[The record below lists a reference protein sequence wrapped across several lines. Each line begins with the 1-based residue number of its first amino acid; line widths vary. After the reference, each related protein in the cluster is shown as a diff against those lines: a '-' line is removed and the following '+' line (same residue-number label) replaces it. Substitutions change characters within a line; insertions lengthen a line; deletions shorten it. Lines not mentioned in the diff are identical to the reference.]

1 MASYINRPVYLNRL
15 INRRMNDSVKIIT
28 GPRRSGKSF
37 LLKRI
42 YRDYLLQHQVPEDHI
57 IIISFD
63 IDDDQNSEDLTKSS
77 ELKKYLYSRISEEG
91 DYYVFLDEI
100 QEVENFEKIVN
111 GLNARENVD
120 VYITGSNSHYLS
132 SDINTIFRGRGDE
145 VRVNPFTFKEFF
157 LCGDIRTNKR

>member
-63 IDDDQNSEDLTKSS
+63 IDDYQNSEDLTKST
-77 ELKKYLYSRISEEG
+77 ELKKYL
-91 DYYVFLDEI
+91 
-100 QEVENFEKIVN
+100 
-111 GLNARENVD
+111 
-120 VYITGSNSHYLS
+120 
-132 SDINTIFRGRGDE
+132 
-145 VRVNPFTFKEFF
+145 
-157 LCGDIRTNKR
+157 